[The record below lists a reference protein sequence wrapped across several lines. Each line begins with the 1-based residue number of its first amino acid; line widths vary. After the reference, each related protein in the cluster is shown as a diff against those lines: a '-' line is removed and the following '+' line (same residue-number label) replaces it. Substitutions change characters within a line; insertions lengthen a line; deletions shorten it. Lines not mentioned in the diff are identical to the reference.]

1 MPRTKRAKKGRK
13 RHFHHAHFP
22 PNRTEKKKSINQ
34 ERGVF
39 KKTKGEEEEEETF
52 FIADSGHVLGC
63 GGSSR
68 ER

>member
-1 MPRTKRAKKGRK
+1 MPRTKRAKKGGK
-13 RHFHHAHFP
+13 GIFTTPIFP

-39 KKTKGEEEEEETF
+39 KKTKGEEEEETF